1 METAEM
7 YDIFQTCLFGNIIH
21 ESCGVS
27 CDPEHRLEVYHLDEV
42 VNELESDGISCQYT
56 PTQYLEYKCGT
67 NIKRIIETI
76 YVMEASWKKG
86 RNLIQKSWM
95 IPIAHIL
102 WGMGKDVAGEYIFD
116 MFEISDQEDFDQT
129 GRFLFQL

>member
-7 YDIFQTCLFGNIIH
+7 YDIFQTCLLG
-21 ESCGVS
+21 ESIRAAGLSYNVE
-27 CDPEHRLEVYHLDEV
+27 DNLHVYHIDDVVEQLKDEG
-42 VNELESDGISCQYT
+42 VNGEYYT

-86 RNLIQKSWM
+86 RNLIQKNWM

-102 WGMGKDVAGEYIFD
+102 WGIGKDVAGEYIFD
-116 MFEISDQEDFDQT
+116 MFEADDMSDFAET
-129 GRFLFQL
+129 GDFLFRM

>member
-7 YDIFQTCLFGNIIH
+7 YDIFQNCLIGTAI
-21 ESCGVS
+21 ESCSGVS
-27 CDPEHRLEVYHLDEV
+27 CNPENRLEVYHLDEV

-86 RNLIQKSWM
+86 RNLIQKNWM

-102 WGMGKDVAGEYIFD
+102 WGIGKDVAGEYIFD
-116 MFEISDQEDFDQT
+116 MFEADDMSDFAET
-129 GRFLFQL
+129 GDFLFRM